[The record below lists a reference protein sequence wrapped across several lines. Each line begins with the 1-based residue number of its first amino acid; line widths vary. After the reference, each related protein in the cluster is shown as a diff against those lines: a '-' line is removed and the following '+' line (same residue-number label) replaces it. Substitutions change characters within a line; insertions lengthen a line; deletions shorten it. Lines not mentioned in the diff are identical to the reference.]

1 MQIRQQK
8 PTTTGVE
15 IAQRFKSKQAA
26 KLYLCAF
33 DYLNPSAVGGTVRV
47 CVCFPIRH
55 ITMMF
60 AFIPCVVVGS

>member
-47 CVCFPIRH
+47 CFPIRH